1 MTKTHPT
8 APMKVGD
15 NVIVLDDGNELLGV
29 VRSLSAWSFIL
40 VETANGQLFLDLVMN
55 ISAVS
60 WSRIVLLEPWVKAA
74 NSELHAELAKQISYY
89 PKRTNVDDVNGA
101 LKLCDRS
108 SAIIRAPFP
117 SG

>member
-1 MTKTHPT
+1 MVETHPT

-15 NVIVLDDGNELLGV
+15 NVIVLDDGKELLGV
-29 VRSLSAWSFIL
+29 VRSISAWSFIL
-40 VETANGQLFLDLVMN
+40 VETANGQLFLDIVMN
-55 ISAVS
+55 DSAVS
-60 WSRIVLLEPWVKAA
+60 WARIVLLEPWVKAA
-74 NSELHAELAKQISYY
+74 DAELHAELAKQISYY
-89 PKRTNVDDVNGA
+89 PNRTNVDDINGA